1 MSVVRIEPEAEAE
14 LGAGARWYEKQRAG
28 LGGEFIDAA
37 DEAVSRIAA
46 FPDVS
51 TPVPGVEVPARRVF
65 IKRFPYSVV
74 FIRIADELVV
84 LAFMHAR
91 RRPGYWLARVP
102 ES

>member
-1 MSVVRIEPEAEAE
+1 M
-14 LGAGARWYEKQRAG
+14 
-28 LGGEFIDAA
+28 
-37 DEAVSRIAA
+37 
-46 FPDVS
+46 
-51 TPVPGVEVPARRVF
+51 PGVEVPARRVF